1 MNADGETPAFDLMES
16 ALDRLQHVVGCSLVV
31 RSEDGVRLVMHAA
44 EGARYHNAQ
53 LDDYSHGAGE
63 RLRWQPP
70 LRLRVRPS
78 SDPSKCRGPACE
90 DPERREWYREGPWR
104 ADFTRSAVS
113 SLGAEQRE

>member
-70 LRLRVRPS
+70 LRLRVRARFS
-78 SDPSKCRGPACE
+78 HDQDRLRGTAGFGFWNDPFAMTRHTRLRLP
-90 DPERREWYREGPWR
+90 R
-104 ADFTRSAVS
+104 AIWFFFGS
-113 SLGAEQRE
+113 